1 MKAICRKGCSLLDSE
16 SALYSAKLGNMP
28 LFPRLEPRVYVPCPR
43 CHTPWAFITFTRVD
57 TQCSFCP
64 QCQYL
69 WDSVRQERLNESSV
83 VRRATDRSGGT

>member
-1 MKAICRKGCSLLDSE
+1 MKAICIKGCSLLDSE
-16 SALYSAKLGNMP
+16 SAMYSARLRSMP
-28 LFPRLEPRVYVPCPR
+28 LFPRPEPRVYVQCPR

-69 WDSVRQERLNESSV
+69 WDSVRQKRQNESPV
-83 VRRATDRSGGT
+83 VRRVTDRSGVT